1 MLPLLHIALLVLFVI
16 IIYAI
21 IGLELFCGKM
31 HSTCYYNGTSMIVC
45 PLELHRKIC
54 FVDIL
59 PRTEEV
65 RPCGEKGR
73 RCPDGQECKDIGWDG
88 PWYGIINFDNFGL
101 AMLTVFQCITMEG
114 WTSILYRVCYIKN
127 YHLILRKLLN
137 EAVN

>member
-31 HSTCYYNGTSMIVC
+31 HMTCYYNGTSRIVSYKMNGKDRFFS
-45 PLELHRKIC
+45 LGNY
-54 FVDIL
+54 
-59 PRTEEV
+59 PRAEEI

-73 RCPDGQECKDIGWDG
+73 RCPEGQECKDLGWEG
-88 PWYGIINFDNFGL
+88 PWHGIINFDNFGL

-114 WTSILYRVCYIKN
+114 WTSILYRV
-127 YHLILRKLLN
+127 
-137 EAVN
+137 

>member
-31 HSTCYYNGTSMIVC
+31 HMTCYYNGTSKTKTKERDCQSMLVIG
-45 PLELHRKIC
+45 IM
-54 FVDIL
+54 
-59 PRTEEV
+59 PRTDEV

-73 RCPDGQECKDIGWDG
+73 PCPDNQECKDFGWEG

-114 WTSILYRVCYIKN
+114 WTSILYRVS
-127 YHLILRKLLN
+127 
-137 EAVN
+137 

>member
-31 HSTCYYNGTSMIVC
+31 HMTCYYNGTSKKMIINSSIMFVRFFSFFQDIM
-45 PLELHRKIC
+45 PRLE
-54 FVDIL
+54 DA
-59 PRTEEV
+59 
-65 RPCGEKGR
+65 RPCGDKGR
-73 RCPDGQECKDIGWDG
+73 RCPEGQECKDIGWDG

-114 WTSILYRVCYIKN
+114 WTSILYRVSGSF
-127 YHLILRKLLN
+127 
-137 EAVN
+137 